1 MLLFGRESKMS
12 RAGKT
17 GSAAVLSD
25 EQLRIVL
32 KTILGSGSTQATRNY
47 LIIVFSHLCG
57 LRSQELASLKVI
69 DVWIGGKVVDSL
81 RLTGNYKKSNK
92 HRDIPLTNPKVVSAI
107 EQHISNQSQVRSR
120 FVEPSGPLFRS
131 QKGSFFSPN
140 SMVHLIKRI
149 YEDAGFGNASSHSGR
164 KKFATTLIEQGAD
177 INCVKLLM
185 GHSST
190 QTTSLYWSPS
200 PKRLANLMSSL
211 QM

>member
-1 MLLFGRESKMS
+1 MDGESKMS

-17 GSAAVLSD
+17 GSASVLTD
-25 EQLRIVL
+25 EQLQMVL
-32 KTILGSGSTQATRNY
+32 KTILGSGSTHASRNY
-47 LIIVFSHLCG
+47 LIIVLSHLCG

-69 DVWIGGKVVDSL
+69 DVWIGGRVVDTL
-81 RLTGNYKKSNK
+81 RLVGSYTKGNK

-107 EQHISNQSQVRSR
+107 EQHISDQSQVRGR
-120 FVEPSGPLFRS
+120 FVEPSGPLFKS
-131 QKGSFFSPN
+131 QKGRFFSPN

-149 YEDAGFGNASSHSGR
+149 YDDAGFRNASSHSGR
-164 KKFATTLIEQGAD
+164 RKFATTLIEQGAD

-185 GHSST
+185 GHSSI
-190 QTTSLYWSPS
+190 QTTALYYSTS